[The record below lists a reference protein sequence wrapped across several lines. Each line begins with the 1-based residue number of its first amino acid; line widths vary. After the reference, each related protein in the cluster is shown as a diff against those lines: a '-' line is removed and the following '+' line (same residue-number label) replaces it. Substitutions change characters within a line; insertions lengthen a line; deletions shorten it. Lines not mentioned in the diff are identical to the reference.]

1 MHIWSKF
8 VSVGVLA
15 VLSGCSTL
23 SSLNPFSH
31 KAAPLNPPV
40 ALVDFQSSIA
50 VRTVWS
56 TSIGGS
62 GSYTFSPA
70 LVDSSIFVAAADG
83 SLARLDAATGRTT
96 WRINAGLRLTAG
108 VGADSSTVAVAGAQ
122 GVILAFDSSGK
133 LRWKAQASSEVLSS
147 PAVGGGLVVVR
158 SLDNHVVAYDA
169 ESGVRKW
176 MVQRTIPSLTLR
188 AAPGIVIGNETAF
201 VALPGGRLSAL
212 SLINGG
218 PRWEVAVGD
227 PRGTTELER
236 ISDTSGTPVLFGHEV
251 CAVAYQGRIG
261 CFDAST
267 GSAQWVKDFSSYVGV
282 GVDDRLL
289 VGADDRGSVRAF
301 QRASG
306 TNAWHND
313 KLAFRRLSAP
323 ALNNGVVAV
332 GDYQGYVHFLSR
344 DTGILAAR
352 VATDGSAIVA
362 APQVSNDQFVFQT
375 KTGTVLMLS
384 AK

>member
-1 MHIWSKF
+1 MHIWSKL
-8 VSVGVLA
+8 VSLGVLA
-15 VLSGCSTL
+15 LLSGCSTL

-31 KAAPLNPPV
+31 KASPLNPPA
-40 ALVDFQSSIA
+40 ALVDFQSSMA
-50 VRTVWS
+50 VRTIWS
-56 TSIGGS
+56 TSIGNS

-70 LVDSSIFVAAADG
+70 LVDSGIFVAAANG
-83 SLARLDAATGRTT
+83 SLARLEAATGRTT
-96 WRINAGLRLTAG
+96 WRINAGLPLTAG
-108 VGADSSTVAVAGAQ
+108 VGADSTTVAVAGTQ
-122 GVILAFDSSGK
+122 GVILVFDTSGK

-158 SLDNHVVAYDA
+158 SLDNHIVAYDA
-169 ESGVRKW
+169 ESGIRKW

-212 SLINGG
+212 SLSNGG

-236 ISDTSGTPVLFGHEV
+236 IADTSGAPVLIGREV

-267 GSAQWVKDFSSYVGV
+267 GGSQWVKEFSSYVGV
-282 GVDDRLL
+282 GVDERLL

-301 QRASG
+301 QRVSG
-306 TNAWHND
+306 VNAWHND
-313 KLAFRRLSAP
+313 RLAFRHLSAP
-323 ALNNGVVAV
+323 ALNSEAVTV
-332 GDYQGYVHFLSR
+332 GDSQGYVHFLSR
-344 DTGILAAR
+344 DTGMLVAR
-352 VATDGSAIVA
+352 IATDGSPIAA
-362 APQVSNDQFVFQT
+362 APQVSGDRFVFQT
-375 KTGTVLMLS
+375 KLGTVLSLS
-384 AK
+384 TK